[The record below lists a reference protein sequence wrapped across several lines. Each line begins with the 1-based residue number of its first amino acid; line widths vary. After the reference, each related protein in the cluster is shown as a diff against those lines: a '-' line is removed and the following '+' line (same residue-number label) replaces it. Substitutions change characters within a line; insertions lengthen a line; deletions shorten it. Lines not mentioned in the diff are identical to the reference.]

1 MPRHN
6 GTTNEVAFEPFC
18 YMGFVIKQN
27 LKGTITVMTKDNV
40 VLYQENCK
48 LSGDPSRSKK
58 YAMSIVDDITKGV
71 QYNAMQC
78 EGETEI

>member
-6 GTTNEVAFEPFC
+6 GTTNEVAFEPFY

-27 LKGTITVMTKDNV
+27 LKGRITVMTKDNV

-48 LSGDPSRSKK
+48 LTGDPLRGKK
-58 YAMSIVDDITKGV
+58 YAMSIVDDIQKGV

>member
-1 MPRHN
+1 MPRRN

-48 LSGDPSRSKK
+48 LTGDPSQGKK
-58 YAMSIVDDITKGV
+58 YGMSIVDDITKGV

-78 EGETEI
+78 ESEAEI